1 MAARSS
7 SSSLYWRHKLV
18 SLVTVILLL
27 SMLIASCSATRP
39 GALMMMR
46 PQNDGVESGG
56 EQYLTSF
63 KYEGQALFSFLP
75 KGVPLPPSGPSMRHN

>member
-1 MAARSS
+1 
-7 SSSLYWRHKLV
+7 
-18 SLVTVILLL
+18 
-27 SMLIASCSATRP
+27 
-39 GALMMMR
+39 MR